1 MRLAILYASA
11 LCTDNAGN
19 TFTIDPANKYC
30 LRATPSYSSFGN
42 GVDPK
47 FIGIPPFPQK
57 KAERMGHGS
66 LQQKQKCS
74 SHKNKDVARMGHPN
88 IVGIYLPKQYEVE

>member
-1 MRLAILYASA
+1 MHVWMRQAARGCSGK
-11 LCTDNAGN
+11 NAAEELEH
-19 TFTIDPANKYC
+19 F
-30 LRATPSYSSFGN
+30 RN

-74 SHKNKDVARMGHPN
+74 KVVFCYKAV
-88 IVGIYLPKQYEVE
+88 L